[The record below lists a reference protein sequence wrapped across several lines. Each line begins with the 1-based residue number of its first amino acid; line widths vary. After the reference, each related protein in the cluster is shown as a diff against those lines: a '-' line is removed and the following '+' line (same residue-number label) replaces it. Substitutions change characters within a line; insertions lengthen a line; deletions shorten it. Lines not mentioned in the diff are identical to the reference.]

1 MSEIRVRFAPSPTG
15 KVHIGNIR
23 AAIYNWLFARHTG
36 GKFLLRVEDTDLER
50 STPEAIAVLFD
61 CMKWLGL
68 DWDEEVFYQTKNVK
82 RHLEVVDQLLAS
94 GHAYKVEKTSRDGKT
109 GVVTMFK
116 MPKEGTIEFDDIVK
130 GHMAKKAEDIQDFAI
145 VRSDGS
151 PIFHIANVV
160 DDIDQRVTHII
171 RGDDHVEN
179 TFKHICIF
187 RALGAEVPKYGH
199 LSMIVNQQGKPYS
212 KRDGAA
218 FVGEYREQ
226 GYLPEALFN
235 YLLLLGWNPG
245 DDREVLTREEMVK
258 LFELEKVHV
267 TAAMF
272 DPKKLAWMN
281 GEYIKK
287 IPACEF
293 RDMMVRSAVSE
304 GSSSGSL
311 GEYAVSPRSDLRSAA
326 EHSADKTAASEGNI
340 GTSATAEGSSS
351 RNLGEYAVSARSDL
365 RSAADLSDADYA
377 VPLRSELCEKGERIA
392 WWDYL
397 ANQVQ
402 VRTKFLKDIPGAIRC
417 FVSDDYPFDEKAVE
431 KRLKKPGVK
440 ELLLDLVERF
450 SKVEDWTAP
459 ALEAVVKELSQGNGM
474 GPWVHPIRV
483 AVSGR
488 GEGIGLFEMLQ
499 LLGKEKTLARL
510 RHAAETLCA

>member
-1 MSEIRVRFAPSPTG
+1 MSDIRVRFAPSPTG

-50 STPEAIAVLFD
+50 STPEAIQVLFD

-94 GHAYKVEKTSRDGKT
+94 GHAYKVERTSREGKT
-109 GVVTMFK
+109 GVVTMFR

-187 RALGAEVPKYGH
+187 RALGAEVPRYAH

-245 DDREVLTREEMVK
+245 DDREVLSREEMVK

-287 IPACEF
+287 IPAAEF
-293 RDMMVRSAVSE
+293 RDMLVRSSASE

-311 GEYAVSPRSDLRSAA
+311 GEYAVSLRSDLR
-326 EHSADKTAASEGNI
+326 DAS
-340 GTSATAEGSSS
+340 
-351 RNLGEYAVSARSDL
+351 
-365 RSAADLSDADYA
+365 
-377 VPLRSELCEKGERIA
+377 ERIA

-397 ANQVQ
+397 AAQIQ
-402 VRTKFLKDIPGAIRC
+402 VRTKFLTGLGDSIRC
-417 FVSDDYPFDEKAVE
+417 FVSDDFPFDEKAVE
-431 KRLKKPGVK
+431 KRLRKPGVK
-440 ELLLDLVERF
+440 ALLLDLAERF
-450 SKVEDWTAP
+450 EKVTDWSAP
-459 ALEAVVKELSQGNGM
+459 ALEAVVM

-499 LLGKEKTLARL
+499 LLGRETTLARL
-510 RHAAETLCA
+510 RKAADTLAME

>member
-1 MSEIRVRFAPSPTG
+1 MSDIRVRFAPSPTG

-50 STPEAIAVLFD
+50 STPEAIQVLFD

-94 GHAYKVEKTSRDGKT
+94 GHAYKVERTSREGKT
-109 GVVTMFK
+109 GIVTMFR

-187 RALGAEVPKYGH
+187 RALGAEVPRYAH

-287 IPACEF
+287 IPAAEF
-293 RDMMVRSAVSE
+293 RDMLVRSSASE

-311 GEYAVSPRSDLRSAA
+311 GEYAVSLRSDLR
-326 EHSADKTAASEGNI
+326 DAS
-340 GTSATAEGSSS
+340 
-351 RNLGEYAVSARSDL
+351 
-365 RSAADLSDADYA
+365 
-377 VPLRSELCEKGERIA
+377 ERIA

-397 ANQVQ
+397 AAQIQ
-402 VRTKFLKDIPGAIRC
+402 VRTKFLSGLGDSIRC
-417 FVSDDYPFDEKAVE
+417 FVSDDFPFDEKAVE
-431 KRLKKPGVK
+431 KRLRKPGVK
-440 ELLLDLVERF
+440 ALLLDLAERF
-450 SKVEDWTAP
+450 EKAADWSAP

-499 LLGKEKTLARL
+499 LLGRETTLARL
-510 RHAAETLCA
+510 RKAAETMAAD

>member
-50 STPEAIAVLFD
+50 STPEAIQALLE
-61 CMKWLGL
+61 CMQWLGL
-68 DWDEEVFYQTKNVK
+68 DYDEEAFYQTKNK
-82 RHLEVVDQLLAS
+82 PRHMEAVEKLLAS
-94 GHAYKVEKTSRDGKT
+94 GHAYKCERTSRDGKT
-109 GVVTMFK
+109 GEVVMFK
-116 MPKEGTIEFDDIVK
+116 MPREGVIEFDDIVK
-130 GHMAKKAEDIQDFAI
+130 GKMAKRAEDIQDFAI

-187 RALGAEVPKYGH
+187 KALGAPVPQYGH

-218 FVGEYREQ
+218 FVGEFRDT

-245 DDREVLTREEMVK
+245 DDREVLTKDEMIS
-258 LFELEKVHV
+258 LFDLEKVHV
-267 TAAMF
+267 TAAKF
-272 DPKKLAWMN
+272 DMKKLQWMN
-281 GEYIKK
+281 GEYIKRL
-287 IPACEF
+287 PE
-293 RDMMVRSAVSE
+293 AVF
-304 GSSSGSL
+304 
-311 GEYAVSPRSDLRSAA
+311 
-326 EHSADKTAASEGNI
+326 
-340 GTSATAEGSSS
+340 TAELI
-351 RNLGEYAVSARSDL
+351 RRVGEEGMSIPESFDL
-365 RSAADLSDADYA
+365 
-377 VPLRSELCEKGERIA
+377 K
-392 WWDYL
+392 YL
-397 ANQVQ
+397 VGQLQ
-402 VRTKFLKDIPGAIRC
+402 VRTKFLNDIPSQCRC
-417 FVSDDYPFDEKAVE
+417 FFSDDYPFDDKAVE
-431 KRLKKPGVK
+431 KRLAKEGVK
-440 ELLLDLVERF
+440 ALLLDLVERF
-450 SKVEDWTAP
+450 SKVTEWTAQ
-459 ALEAVVKELSQGNGM
+459 ALENTVKELSQGNGM

-499 LLGKEKTLARL
+499 LLGREKTLARL
-510 RHAAETLCA
+510 ENAAMTKAL

>member
-1 MSEIRVRFAPSPTG
+1 MSDIRVRFAPSPTG

-23 AAIYNWLFARHTG
+23 AAIYNWLYARHTG
-36 GKFLLRVEDTDLER
+36 GKFLLRIEDTDLER
-50 STPEAIAVLFD
+50 STPEAIKALFE
-61 CMKWLGL
+61 CMEWLKL

-109 GVVTMFK
+109 GVVTMFR
-116 MPKEGTIEFDDIVK
+116 MPKEGVIEFDDIVK
-130 GHMAKKAEDIQDFAI
+130 GHMAKKAEDVQDFAI

-187 RALGAEVPKYGH
+187 KALGAPVPKYGH

-218 FVGEYREQ
+218 FVGEFREQ

-245 DDREVLTREEMVK
+245 DDREVLSRDEMVK

-272 DPKKLAWMN
+272 DLKKLQWMN
-281 GEYIKK
+281 GEYVK
-287 IPACEF
+287 
-293 RDMMVRSAVSE
+293 R
-304 GSSSGSL
+304 L
-311 GEYAVSPRSDLRSAA
+311 PRNVF
-326 EHSADKTAASEGNI
+326 E
-340 GTSATAEGSSS
+340 
-351 RNLGEYAVSARSDL
+351 
-365 RSAADLSDADYA
+365 
-377 VPLRSELCEKGERIA
+377 SELRKRVEAAGLSIPDGFNMPA
-392 WWDYL
+392 LID
-397 ANQVQ
+397 QMQ
-402 VRTKFLKDIPGAIRC
+402 VRTKFLNDMPANVAY
-417 FVSDDYPFDEKAVE
+417 FFTDDYPYDEKSVE
-431 KRLKKPGVK
+431 KRLKKDGVK
-440 ELLLDLVERF
+440 DTLLDLVQRF
-450 SKVEDWTAP
+450 SGVGEWTAP
-459 ALEAVVKELSQGNGM
+459 ALESVIKELSQGNGM

-488 GEGIGLFEMLQ
+488 MDGPGLFEMLEI
-499 LLGKEKTLARL
+499 LGRDKTLARL
-510 RHAAETLCA
+510 KKTADML

>member
-50 STPEAIAVLFD
+50 STPEAIQVLFD

-94 GHAYKVEKTSRDGKT
+94 GHAYKVERTSREGKT
-109 GVVTMFK
+109 GVVTMFR

-187 RALGAEVPKYGH
+187 RALGAEVPRYAH

-245 DDREVLTREEMVK
+245 DDREVLTREEMIK

-281 GEYIKK
+281 GEYVKK
-287 IPACEF
+287 IPQAEF
-293 RDMMVRSAVSE
+293 KALLKGKVKVE
-304 GSSSGSL
+304 GKD
-311 GEYAVSPRSDLRSAA
+311 E
-326 EHSADKTAASEGNI
+326 E
-340 GTSATAEGSSS
+340 
-351 RNLGEYAVSARSDL
+351 
-365 RSAADLSDADYA
+365 
-377 VPLRSELCEKGERIA
+377 

-397 ANQVQ
+397 VQQVQ
-402 VRTKFLKDIPGAIRC
+402 PRTKFLNDLETSC
-417 FVSDDYPFDEKAVE
+417 TYLVSDDFPFDEKAVA
-431 KRLKKPGVK
+431 KRLAKDGVK
-440 ELLLDLVERF
+440 ATLLDLVERF
-450 SKVEDWTAP
+450 AKIDDWTAP
-459 ALEAVVKELSQGNGM
+459 TLENSIKELSQGQGM

-510 RHAAETLCA
+510 QSAAEKFCK

>member
-1 MSEIRVRFAPSPTG
+1 MGENIRVRFAPSPTG

-50 STPEAIAVLFD
+50 STPEAIKVLFE
-61 CMKWLGL
+61 CMEWLGL
-68 DWDEEVFYQTKNVK
+68 DYDEEVFYQTKNVK

-116 MPKEGTIEFDDIVK
+116 MPKEGVIEYDDIVK

-160 DDIDQRVTHII
+160 DDIDQGVTHII

-187 RALGAEVPKYGH
+187 KALGAPVPKYGH

-245 DDREVLTREEMVK
+245 DDREVLSRDEMIK

-287 IPACEF
+287 IPQGEF
-293 RDMMVRSAVSE
+293 KAILKEKVKVE
-304 GSSSGSL
+304 GE
-311 GEYAVSPRSDLRSAA
+311 GE
-326 EHSADKTAASEGNI
+326 E
-340 GTSATAEGSSS
+340 
-351 RNLGEYAVSARSDL
+351 
-365 RSAADLSDADYA
+365 
-377 VPLRSELCEKGERIA
+377 

-397 ANQVQ
+397 CAQVQ
-402 VRTKFLKDIPGAIRC
+402 PRTKFLNDLDTSCAYLET
-417 FVSDDYPFDEKAVE
+417 DDYPFDEKAVA
-431 KRLKKPGVK
+431 KRLAKDGVK
-440 ELLLDLVERF
+440 ATVLDLVERF
-450 SKVEDWTAP
+450 SKVADWTAP
-459 ALEAVVKELSQGNGM
+459 NLEAVVKELSQGQGM

-510 RHAAETLCA
+510 TSAAEKYCK

>member
-1 MSEIRVRFAPSPTG
+1 MSDIRVRFAPSPTG

-50 STPEAIAVLFD
+50 STPEAIQVLFD

-94 GHAYKVEKTSRDGKT
+94 GHAYKVERTSREGKT
-109 GVVTMFK
+109 GVVTMFR

-187 RALGAEVPKYGH
+187 RALGAEVPRYAH

-245 DDREVLTREEMVK
+245 DDREVLSREEMVK

-287 IPACEF
+287 IPAAEF
-293 RDMMVRSAVSE
+293 RDMLVRSSASE

-311 GEYAVSPRSDLRSAA
+311 GEYAVSLRPDLR
-326 EHSADKTAASEGNI
+326 DAS
-340 GTSATAEGSSS
+340 
-351 RNLGEYAVSARSDL
+351 
-365 RSAADLSDADYA
+365 
-377 VPLRSELCEKGERIA
+377 ERIA

-397 ANQVQ
+397 AAQIQ
-402 VRTKFLKDIPGAIRC
+402 VRTKFLTGLGDSIRC
-417 FVSDDYPFDEKAVE
+417 FVSDDFPFDEKAVE
-431 KRLKKPGVK
+431 KRIRKPGVK
-440 ELLLDLVERF
+440 ALLLDLAERF
-450 SKVEDWTAP
+450 EKVADWSAP

-499 LLGKEKTLARL
+499 LLGRETTLARL
-510 RHAAETLCA
+510 RKAAETMAAD

>member
-50 STPEAIAVLFD
+50 STPEAIQVLFD

-94 GHAYKVEKTSRDGKT
+94 GHAYKVERTSREGKT
-109 GVVTMFK
+109 GIVTMFR

-130 GHMAKKAEDIQDFAI
+130 GHMAKRAEDIQDFAI

-187 RALGAEVPKYGH
+187 RALGAEVPRYAH

-287 IPACEF
+287 IPAAEF
-293 RDMMVRSAVSE
+293 RDMLVRSSASE

-311 GEYAVSPRSDLRSAA
+311 GEYAVSLRSDLR
-326 EHSADKTAASEGNI
+326 DAS
-340 GTSATAEGSSS
+340 
-351 RNLGEYAVSARSDL
+351 
-365 RSAADLSDADYA
+365 
-377 VPLRSELCEKGERIA
+377 ERIA

-397 ANQVQ
+397 AAQIQ
-402 VRTKFLKDIPGAIRC
+402 VRTKFLTGLGDSIRC
-417 FVSDDYPFDEKAVE
+417 FVSDDFPFDEKAVE
-431 KRLKKPGVK
+431 KRLRKPGVK
-440 ELLLDLVERF
+440 ALLLDLVERF
-450 SKVEDWTAP
+450 EKVADWSAP

-499 LLGKEKTLARL
+499 LLGRETTLARL
-510 RHAAETLCA
+510 RKAADTLAME

>member
-1 MSEIRVRFAPSPTG
+1 MSEEIRVRFAPSPTG

-50 STPEAIAVLFD
+50 STPEAIRALFD

-68 DWDEEVFYQTKNVK
+68 DYDEEAFYQTRNVT
-82 RHLEVVDQLLAS
+82 RHLEVVDQLLAR
-94 GHAYKVEKTSRDGKT
+94 GHAYKVERTSRDGRT
-109 GVVTMFK
+109 GVVTMFR
-116 MPKEGTIEFDDIVK
+116 MPREGVIEFDDIVK
-130 GHMAKKAEDIQDFAI
+130 GRMAKKAEDIQDFAI

-151 PIFHIANVV
+151 PIFHLANVV

-187 RALGAEVPKYGH
+187 RALGAPVPKYGH

-245 DDREVLTREEMVK
+245 DDREILTREEMVA
-258 LFELEKVHV
+258 LFELGKVHV

-272 DPKKLAWMN
+272 DPRKLAWMN
-281 GEYIKK
+281 GEYIKRMPK
-287 IPACEF
+287 DAFVSELKARVTAAGLTIPADF
-293 RDMMVRSAVSE
+293 D
-304 GSSSGSL
+304 
-311 GEYAVSPRSDLRSAA
+311 
-326 EHSADKTAASEGNI
+326 I
-340 GTSATAEGSSS
+340 G
-351 RNLGEYAVSARSDL
+351 
-365 RSAADLSDADYA
+365 
-377 VPLRSELCEKGERIA
+377 
-392 WWDYL
+392 YL
-397 ANQVQ
+397 ADQLQ
-402 VRTKFLKDIPGAIRC
+402 VRTKFLNELPAAAAC
-417 FVSDDYPFDEKAVE
+417 FFTDDFPFDPKAVE
-431 KRLKKPGVK
+431 KRLGKDGVK
-440 ELLLDLVERF
+440 AILLDLVARF
-450 SKVEDWTAP
+450 AAVATWRAP
-459 ALEAVVKELSQGNGM
+459 VLEELVKGLSQGNGM

-510 RHAAETLCA
+510 RKAADTLAR

>member
-82 RHLEVVDQLLAS
+82 RHLEVVDRLLES
-94 GHAYKVEKTSRDGKT
+94 GHAYKVEKMSRDGKT
-109 GVVTMFK
+109 GVVTMFR
-116 MPKEGTIEFDDIVK
+116 MPKEGVIEFDDIVK

-187 RALGAEVPKYGH
+187 RALGAPVPKYGH

-245 DDREVLTREEMVK
+245 DDREVLSREEMIK
-258 LFELEKVHV
+258 LFEREKVHV

-281 GEYIKK
+281 GEYVKK
-287 IPACEF
+287 IPRDEF
-293 RDMMVRSAVSE
+293 VSE
-304 GSSSGSL
+304 LKKRAATL
-311 GEYAVSPRSDLRSAA
+311 GPLP
-326 EHSADKTAASEGNI
+326 EHD
-340 GTSATAEGSSS
+340 
-351 RNLGEYAVSARSDL
+351 D
-365 RSAADLSDADYA
+365 
-377 VPLRSELCEKGERIA
+377 A
-392 WWDYL
+392 WWGYL
-397 ANQVQ
+397 ADQLQ
-402 VRTKFLKDIPGAIRC
+402 IRTKFLNDIPSAVRC
-417 FVSDDYPFDEKAVE
+417 FVSDDLEFDPKAVE

-440 ELLLDLVERF
+440 ETLIDLVGRF
-450 SKVEDWTAP
+450 SKVEDWSAP

-499 LLGKEKTLARL
+499 LLGREKTLARL
-510 RHAAETLCA
+510 SAAAETICA

>member
-1 MSEIRVRFAPSPTG
+1 MAEEVRVRFAPSPTG

-23 AAIYNWLFARHTG
+23 AAIYNWLFARHMG

-50 STPEAIAVLFD
+50 STPEAIQVLFD

-68 DWDEEVFYQTKNVK
+68 DYDEEVFYQTKNVK
-82 RHLEVVDQLLAS
+82 RHLQVVDQLIAS
-94 GHAYKVEKTSRDGKT
+94 GHAYKCERTSRDGKT
-109 GVVTMFK
+109 GTVVMFK
-116 MPKEGTIEFDDIVK
+116 MPKEGTIEFDDSVK
-130 GHMAKKAEDIQDFAI
+130 GRMAKKAEDIQDFAI

-187 RALGAEVPKYGH
+187 KALGAPVPKYAH

-245 DDREVLTREEMVK
+245 DDREVLSRDDMIA

-281 GEYIKK
+281 GEYIKQ
-287 IPACEF
+287 IPLADFKALLKEK
-293 RDMMVRSAVSE
+293 VTIE
-304 GSSSGSL
+304 GKD
-311 GEYAVSPRSDLRSAA
+311 E
-326 EHSADKTAASEGNI
+326 
-340 GTSATAEGSSS
+340 
-351 RNLGEYAVSARSDL
+351 
-365 RSAADLSDADYA
+365 
-377 VPLRSELCEKGERIA
+377 A

-397 ANQVQ
+397 LTQVQ
-402 VRTKFLKDIPGAIRC
+402 PRTKFLTDIASNLVYL
-417 FVSDDYPFDEKAVE
+417 VSDDFPFDEKAVT
-431 KRLKKPGVK
+431 KRLQKDGVK
-440 ELLLDLVERF
+440 ATLLDLVERF
-450 SKVEDWTAP
+450 SKVEDWQAP
-459 ALEAVVKELSQGNGM
+459 VLEDLVKGLSQGQGM

-510 RHAAETLCA
+510 CAAAEKYCP

>member
-1 MSEIRVRFAPSPTG
+1 MSEEIRVRFAPSPTG

-50 STPEAIAVLFD
+50 STPEAIQVLFE

-68 DWDEEVFYQTKNVK
+68 DYDEEVFYQTKNVQ
-82 RHLEVVDQLLAS
+82 RHLAVAEQLLAS
-94 GHAYKVEKTSRDGKT
+94 GHAYKVERTSRDGKT

-116 MPKEGTIEFDDIVK
+116 MPKEGMIEFDDIVK
-130 GHMAKKAEDIQDFAI
+130 GHLAKKAEDIQDFAI

-151 PIFHIANVV
+151 PIFHLANVV

-187 RALGAEVPKYGH
+187 KALGAPVPKYGH

-245 DDREVLTREEMVK
+245 DDREILTREEMVK

-281 GEYIKK
+281 GEYIKRLPK
-287 IPACEF
+287 QTFEVELVERLKGAGLSVPAGF
-293 RDMMVRSAVSE
+293 
-304 GSSSGSL
+304 
-311 GEYAVSPRSDLRSAA
+311 DL
-326 EHSADKTAASEGNI
+326 N
-340 GTSATAEGSSS
+340 
-351 RNLGEYAVSARSDL
+351 
-365 RSAADLSDADYA
+365 
-377 VPLRSELCEKGERIA
+377 
-392 WWDYL
+392 YL
-397 ANQVQ
+397 VEQLQ
-402 VRTKFLKDIPGAIRC
+402 PRTKTLNDMPGNCLC
-417 FVSDDYPFDEKAVE
+417 FFTDDYPVDPKAVE

-440 ELLLDLVERF
+440 ETLLDLVTRF
-450 SKVEDWTAP
+450 EAVSDWTAP
-459 ALEAVVKELSQGNGM
+459 ALENVVKALSQGNGM

-510 RHAAETLCA
+510 NKAANELA

>member
-1 MSEIRVRFAPSPTG
+1 MSDIRVRFAPSPTG

-109 GVVTMFK
+109 GVVTMFR
-116 MPKEGTIEFDDIVK
+116 MPKEGLIEFDDIVK

-281 GEYIKK
+281 GEYIKT
-287 IPACEF
+287 IPHDEF
-293 RDMMVRSAVSE
+293 VKEVKSRA
-304 GSSSGSL
+304 
-311 GEYAVSPRSDLRSAA
+311 GEAPAHD
-326 EHSADKTAASEGNI
+326 D
-340 GTSATAEGSSS
+340 
-351 RNLGEYAVSARSDL
+351 
-365 RSAADLSDADYA
+365 
-377 VPLRSELCEKGERIA
+377 A
-392 WWDYL
+392 WWQYL
-397 ANQVQ
+397 AAQLQ
-402 VRTKFLKDIPGAIRC
+402 PRTKFLNDIPAAVKC
-417 FVSDDYPFDEKAVE
+417 FVSDDFEFDPKAVE
-431 KRLKKPGVK
+431 KRLKKEGVK
-440 ELLLDLVERF
+440 ATLLDLVERF
-450 SKVEDWTAP
+450 SKVEDWSAP
-459 ALEAVVKELSQGNGM
+459 ALEALVKELSQGNGM

-499 LLGKEKTLARL
+499 LLGKEKTLSRL
-510 RHAAETLCA
+510 RHAAETLASE

>member
-1 MSEIRVRFAPSPTG
+1 MSDIRVRFAPSPTG

-23 AAIYNWLFARHTG
+23 AAIYNWLYARHTG
-36 GKFLLRVEDTDLER
+36 GKFLLRIEDTDLER
-50 STPEAIAVLFD
+50 STPEAIKALFE
-61 CMKWLGL
+61 CMEWLKL

-82 RHLEVVDQLLAS
+82 RHLAVVDQLLAS

-109 GVVTMFK
+109 GVVTMFR
-116 MPKEGTIEFDDIVK
+116 MPKEGVIEFDDIVK
-130 GHMAKKAEDIQDFAI
+130 GHMAKKAEDVQDFAI

-187 RALGAEVPKYGH
+187 KALGAPVPKYGH

-218 FVGEYREQ
+218 FVGEFREQ

-245 DDREVLTREEMVK
+245 DDREVLSRDEMVK
-258 LFELEKVHV
+258 LFELENVHV

-272 DPKKLAWMN
+272 DLKKLQWMN
-281 GEYIKK
+281 GEYVKRL
-287 IPACEF
+287 P
-293 RDMMVRSAVSE
+293 RDVFE
-304 GSSSGSL
+304 
-311 GEYAVSPRSDLRSAA
+311 
-326 EHSADKTAASEGNI
+326 
-340 GTSATAEGSSS
+340 
-351 RNLGEYAVSARSDL
+351 
-365 RSAADLSDADYA
+365 
-377 VPLRSELCEKGERIA
+377 SELRKRVEAAGLSIPDGFNMPA
-392 WWDYL
+392 LID
-397 ANQVQ
+397 QMQ
-402 VRTKFLKDIPGAIRC
+402 VRTKFLNDMPANVAY
-417 FVSDDYPFDEKAVE
+417 FFTDDYPYDEKSVE
-431 KRLKKPGVK
+431 KRLKKDGVK
-440 ELLLDLVERF
+440 DTLLDLVQRF
-450 SKVEDWTAP
+450 SGVGEWTAP
-459 ALEAVVKELSQGNGM
+459 ALESVIKELSQGNGM

-488 GEGIGLFEMLQ
+488 MDGPGLFEMLEI
-499 LLGKEKTLARL
+499 LGRDKTLARL
-510 RHAAETLCA
+510 KKTADML

>member
-1 MSEIRVRFAPSPTG
+1 MSETRVRFAPSPTG

-36 GKFLLRVEDTDLER
+36 GRFLLRVEDTDLER
-50 STPEAIAVLFD
+50 STPEAIAVLMD

-82 RHLEVVDQLLAS
+82 RHMECVERLIAS
-94 GHAYKVEKTSRDGKT
+94 GRAYRVEKTSRDGKT
-109 GVVTMFK
+109 GVVTMFR
-116 MPKEGTIEFDDIVK
+116 MPKEGVIEFDDIVK

-179 TFKHICIF
+179 TFKHIEMF
-187 RALGAEVPKYGH
+187 RALGAPVPKYAH

-218 FVGEYREQ
+218 FVGEFREE

-245 DDREVLTREEMVK
+245 DEREVLARDEMVE
-258 LFELEKVHV
+258 LFDLAKVHV
-267 TAAMF
+267 AAAKF
-272 DPKKLAWMN
+272 DLKKLKWMN
-281 GEYIKK
+281 GEYIKRMPQEAFAEEVK
-287 IPACEF
+287 RRVP
-293 RDMMVRSAVSE
+293 
-304 GSSSGSL
+304 
-311 GEYAVSPRSDLRSAA
+311 SAA
-326 EHSADKTAASEGNI
+326 E
-340 GTSATAEGSSS
+340 
-351 RNLGEYAVSARSDL
+351 R
-365 RSAADLSDADYA
+365 DA
-377 VPLRSELCEKGERIA
+377 A
-392 WWDYL
+392 WWASL
-397 ANQVQ
+397 CGQLQ
-402 VRTKFLKDIPGAIRC
+402 VRTKFLNDIPAMAKC
-417 FVSDDYPFDEKAVE
+417 FVSDDFEFDAGAVE
-431 KRLKKPGVK
+431 KRLRKPGVK
-440 ELLLDLVERF
+440 ELLVDIAERF
-450 SKVEDWTAP
+450 SKVAEWTAP
-459 ALEAVVKELSQGNGM
+459 VLEAVVKGLSQGNGM

-488 GEGIGLFEMLQ
+488 GEGIGLFEMLE
-499 LLGKEKTLARL
+499 LLGRETTLARI
-510 RHAAETLCA
+510 RRAADTMC

>member
-23 AAIYNWLFARHTG
+23 AAIYNWLFARHVG

-50 STPEAIAVLFD
+50 STPEAIQVLFE
-61 CMKWLGL
+61 CMEWLGL
-68 DWDEEVFYQTKNVK
+68 DYDEEVFYQTKNVK
-82 RHLEVVDQLLAS
+82 RHLEVVDQLIAS
-94 GHAYKVEKTSRDGKT
+94 GHAYKCEKTSRDGKT
-109 GVVTMFK
+109 GTVVMFR
-116 MPKEGTIEFDDIVK
+116 MPKEGVIEYDDIVK
-130 GHMAKKAEDIQDFAI
+130 GHMAKKAEDVQDFAI

-187 RALGAEVPKYGH
+187 KALGAPVPKYGH

-245 DDREVLTREEMVK
+245 DDREVLSREEMVK

-287 IPACEF
+287 IPADKFKDEVKS
-293 RDMMVRSAVSE
+293 RASRL
-304 GSSSGSL
+304 SSS
-311 GEYAVSPRSDLRSAA
+311 
-326 EHSADKTAASEGNI
+326 ASRPE
-340 GTSATAEGSSS
+340 S
-351 RNLGEYAVSARSDL
+351 
-365 RSAADLSDADYA
+365 
-377 VPLRSELCEKGERIA
+377 

-397 ANQVQ
+397 CAQIQ
-402 VRTKFLKDIPGAIRC
+402 PRTKFLNDLDTSLVC
-417 FVSDDYPFDEKAVE
+417 FFTDDFEYDPKAVE
-431 KRLKKPGVK
+431 KRLKKEGVRAT
-440 ELLLDLVERF
+440 LLDLVERF
-450 SKVEDWTAP
+450 SKVEDWQAP
-459 ALEAVVKELSQGNGM
+459 ALEAMVKELSQGNGM

-499 LLGKEKTLARL
+499 LLGKERTLARL
-510 RHAAETLCA
+510 TKAAETLAL

>member
-1 MSEIRVRFAPSPTG
+1 MSDIRVRFAPSPTG

-50 STPEAIAVLFD
+50 STPEAIQVLFE
-61 CMKWLGL
+61 CMEWLGL
-68 DWDEEVFYQTKNVK
+68 DYDEEVFYQTKNVK
-82 RHLEVVDQLLAS
+82 RHLEAVEELKRI
-94 GHAYKVEKTSRDGKT
+94 GRAYEVEKTSRDGKT
-109 GVVTMFK
+109 GIVTMFR

-160 DDIDQRVTHII
+160 DDIDQRITHII

-179 TFKHICIF
+179 TFKHIEIF
-187 RALGAEVPKYGH
+187 KALGAPIPKYGH

-218 FVGEYREQ
+218 FVGEYREA

-245 DDREVLTREEMVK
+245 DDREVLTKEEMIR

-281 GEYIKK
+281 GEYIKQ
-287 IPACEF
+287 IPP
-293 RDMMVRSAVSE
+293 AVFQDEILRALPPEQAAIAAAKSE
-304 GSSSGSL
+304 
-311 GEYAVSPRSDLRSAA
+311 
-326 EHSADKTAASEGNI
+326 
-340 GTSATAEGSSS
+340 
-351 RNLGEYAVSARSDL
+351 
-365 RSAADLSDADYA
+365 
-377 VPLRSELCEKGERIA
+377 A
-392 WWDYL
+392 WWNL
-397 ANQVQ
+397 LIAQIQ
-402 VRTKFLKDIPGAIRC
+402 PRTKFLKDLATSLTY
-417 FVSDDYPFDEKAVE
+417 FFTEDYPIDPKAVE
-431 KRLKKPGVK
+431 KRLAKPGVK
-440 ELLLDLVERF
+440 EILLDLIPRF
-450 SKVEDWTAP
+450 EAIADWTAP
-459 ALEAVVKELSQGNGM
+459 VLEAMVKELSQGNGM

-488 GEGIGLFEMLQ
+488 TEGPGLFEMLE
-499 LLGKEKTLARL
+499 LLGKETTIARL
-510 RHAAETLCA
+510 SKTAQNV

>member
-1 MSEIRVRFAPSPTG
+1 MSDIRVRFAPSPTG

-36 GKFLLRVEDTDLER
+36 GKFLLRIEDTDLER
-50 STPEAIAVLFD
+50 STPEAIKALFE
-61 CMKWLGL
+61 CMEWLKL
-68 DWDEEVFYQTKNVK
+68 DWDEDVFYQTKNVK

-109 GVVTMFK
+109 GIVTMFR
-116 MPKEGTIEFDDIVK
+116 MPKEGVIEFDDIVK
-130 GHMAKKAEDIQDFAI
+130 GHMAKKAEDVQDFAI

-187 RALGAEVPKYGH
+187 KALGAPVPKYGH

-218 FVGEYREQ
+218 FVGEFREQ

-245 DDREVLTREEMVK
+245 DDREVLSRDEMIR

-272 DPKKLAWMN
+272 DLKKLQWMN
-281 GEYIKK
+281 GEYIKRL
-287 IPACEF
+287 P
-293 RDMMVRSAVSE
+293 RDVFEAE
-304 GSSSGSL
+304 
-311 GEYAVSPRSDLRSAA
+311 LRNRV
-326 EHSADKTAASEGNI
+326 EAAS
-340 GTSATAEGSSS
+340 
-351 RNLGEYAVSARSDL
+351 
-365 RSAADLSDADYA
+365 LSIPVDFNMPALID
-377 VPLRSELCEKGERIA
+377 
-392 WWDYL
+392 
-397 ANQVQ
+397 QMQ
-402 VRTKFLKDIPGAIRC
+402 VRTKFLSDMPANIVY
-417 FVSDDYPFDEKAVE
+417 FFTDDYPYDEKSVE
-431 KRLKKPGVK
+431 KRLKKDGVK
-440 ELLLDLVERF
+440 DTLLDLVERF
-450 SKVEDWTAP
+450 SSVEEWSAV
-459 ALEAVVKELSQGNGM
+459 ALEAVVKSLSQGGGM

-488 GEGIGLFEMLQ
+488 MDGPGLFEMLEI
-499 LLGKEKTLARL
+499 LGRDKTLLRL
-510 RHAAETLCA
+510 KKTADML